1 LYGVSPLASPPPL
14 PATPPPST
22 SSVLGALVAEWI
34 GTNKGLGYLIV
45 LTTYDFR
52 TALLYAAMVVT
63 SAIALAFF
71 FLVSVLEWL
80 LVRWER

>member
-1 LYGVSPLASPPPL
+1 MRWPSSL
-14 PATPPPST
+14 PYLFSAMRIAST

-34 GTNKGLGYLIV
+34 GTNTGLGYLIV

-71 FLVSVLEWL
+71 FMVSTLEWL

>member
-1 LYGVSPLASPPPL
+1 MTTARRLTVALTCL
-14 PATPPPST
+14 PDRPTIRFAGPCPRWT
-22 SSVLGALVAEWI
+22 
-34 GTNKGLGYLIV
+34 
-45 LTTYDFR
+45 
-52 TALLYAAMVVT
+52 AMVVT

>member
-1 LYGVSPLASPPPL
+1 MRIA
-14 PATPPPST
+14 ST

-34 GTNKGLGYLIV
+34 GTNTGLGYLIV

-63 SAIALAFF
+63 SAIALALFF
-71 FLVSVLEWL
+71 MVSTLEWL

>member
-1 LYGVSPLASPPPL
+1 MRIA
-14 PATPPPST
+14 ST

-34 GTNKGLGYLIV
+34 GTNVGLGYLIV

-52 TALLYAAMVVT
+52 TALLYAAMAVT

-71 FLVSVLEWL
+71 FMVSTLEWL

>member
-1 LYGVSPLASPPPL
+1 
-14 PATPPPST
+14 
-22 SSVLGALVAEWI
+22 
-34 GTNKGLGYLIV
+34 V

-71 FLVSVLEWL
+71 FLVSILEWL